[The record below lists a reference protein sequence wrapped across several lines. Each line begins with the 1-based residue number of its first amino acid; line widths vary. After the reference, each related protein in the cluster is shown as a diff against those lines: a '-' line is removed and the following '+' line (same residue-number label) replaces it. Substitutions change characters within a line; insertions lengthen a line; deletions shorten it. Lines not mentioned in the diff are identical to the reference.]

1 MTMVGTLGISGNFE
15 ELFFFLAVCKV
26 IEMCFPPTLLVK
38 SFKAAVFLSDC
49 LDLREYQNT

>member
-1 MTMVGTLGISGNFE
+1 MVCTLGISGNFE
-15 ELFFFLAVCKV
+15 ELFFFLTVCKV

-38 SFKAAVFLSDC
+38 PFKAAVFLSDC